1 MSYLLGLF
9 GLGILGLIFWG
20 SLSQWVSSRAE
31 ADVTESNLLSEK
43 HKAEL
48 QRQLDEKLH
57 KKEILLDSLPVSANR
72 ERLRAK
78 LRKATAGFMQ

>member
-20 SLSQWVSSRAE
+20 SVGMWVEARAE
-31 ADVTESNLLSEK
+31 ADVAESNLLSEK
-43 HKAEL
+43 HKREL
-48 QRQLDEKLH
+48 QKQLDEKLH
-57 KKEILLDSLPVSANR
+57 QKEILLDSLPASAHR